1 MIPMTI
7 DWASFTPWTALAGGL
22 MLGLASAL
30 FILIN
35 GRILGISGIVG
46 GLLRPRAGDTSWRLS
61 FVLGLFV
68 APLLYGVSTGLPQAR
83 VEASWVTVIL
93 AGVLVGLGT
102 RIGSGCTSGHGVCGL
117 SRLSPR
123 SLIATLT
130 FMGAGF
136 VTVYVLRQLG
146 VVS

>member
-1 MIPMTI
+1 MTI
-7 DWASFTPWTALAGGL
+7 DWNSFTPWTALAGGL

-61 FVLGLFV
+61 FVLGLFA
-68 APLLYGVSTGLPQAR
+68 APLLYGLVTDLPQSR
-83 VEASWVTVIL
+83 VEASWITVVI
-93 AGVLVGLGT
+93 AGILVGLGT

-123 SLIATLT
+123 SVIATMT

-136 VTVYVLRQLG
+136 LTVYVLRQLG